1 MIRLAMVGTSGYAG
15 YLMDRLWELPDLC
28 HIVAAATLDKPDNPR
43 VINCVKRGICVFPS
57 LEALLAAVDAKDCA
71 AIVVATGIDSHFS
84 CAAQAMSA
92 GFHVLLEKPPVPT
105 VQELDALVKLQRRT
119 GRTSAV
125 HFQYLYTDTNRRL
138 KRLLASGALGAIRRL
153 RAVAAWPRPVPYFQ
167 RSPWT
172 GRLRTADGW
181 VLDGTVGNPLAHL
194 LAHELFFATAKPGL
208 AGLASVQAELYHVND
223 IESEDTSALRII
235 TDEGVEVL
243 YCASLATATQRDVML
258 EIETEKAIVRQ
269 GDFADTVVCY
279 RDGRK
284 EVLGEAHPSKT
295 EWDKMVRRHMLTTI
309 LDALAKGEPQPFD
322 LATCRP
328 YVLGLNA
335 AFESNGPPKP
345 VAAEFKH
352 TFVSENLQQV
362 VVENI
367 ERDLDLAFSKR
378 LLFSEAGIPWAVASS
393 QFTCDHYTHFPA
405 DPSLKALEPRRT
417 ATAASLDTSRA
428 MPHKS
433 SYEHTM

>member
-43 VINCVKRGICVFPS
+43 VINCAKRGVRMFPS
-57 LEALLAAVDAKDCA
+57 LEALLTALGTKDCT
-71 AIVVATGIDSHFS
+71 AIVIATGIDSHFT
-84 CAAQAMSA
+84 CAAQAMAA

-105 VQELDALVKLQRRT
+105 IQELDALVKLQQNT
-119 GRTSAV
+119 GRASAV
-125 HFQYLYTDTNRRL
+125 HFQFLYTDTSLRL
-138 KRLLASGALGAIRRL
+138 KRLLANGALGAIRRL
-153 RAVAAWPRPVPYFQ
+153 RAVAAWPRPVQYFQ

-194 LAHELFFATAKPGL
+194 LAHELYLATTRPGL
-208 AGLASVQAELYHVND
+208 ANAATVQAELYHVND
-223 IESEDTSALRII
+223 IESEDTSAVRVI

-258 EIETEKAIVRQ
+258 EIETDKAIVRQ
-269 GDFADTVVCY
+269 VDFADTVVCHH
-279 RDGRK
+279 DGRR
-284 EVLGEAHPSKT
+284 EILGEPHPSKT
-295 EWDKMVRRHMLTTI
+295 EGDKIVRRHMLTTI
-309 LDALAKGEPQPFD
+309 LDALARGEPQPFD

-335 AFESNGPPKP
+335 AFESNGVPRA
-345 VAAEFKH
+345 VAGEFKH
-352 TFVSENLQQV
+352 TFVTENLQQV

-367 ERDLDLAFSKR
+367 EHDLDLAFSKR
-378 LLFSEAGIPWAVASS
+378 LLFSEAGVPWASASPR
-393 QFTCDHYTHFPA
+393 FTCDHYAHFPA
-405 DPSLKALEPRRT
+405 DSSLKALEPRPAGST
-417 ATAASLDTSRA
+417 VALDTSGT
-428 MPHKS
+428 MPHK
-433 SYEHTM
+433 